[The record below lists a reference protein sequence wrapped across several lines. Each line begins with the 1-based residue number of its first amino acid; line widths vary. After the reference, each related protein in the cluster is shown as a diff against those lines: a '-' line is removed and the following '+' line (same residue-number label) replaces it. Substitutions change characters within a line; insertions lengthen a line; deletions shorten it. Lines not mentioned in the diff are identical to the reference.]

1 MSPDSQ
7 VRQILAMLTSDEQTE
22 LYRELKVIHGTH
34 PMEAV
39 LNLTS
44 DEVLSAIQKMK
55 LQDGMPWRML
65 RGSLADLLFEIIVLP
80 KLTGWANIHFS
91 GDLPYDYK
99 LQNLAGEE
107 VTLQIKLQR
116 SIKNQ
121 PSVYNKSAG
130 KNMFAV
136 ETQRTRGGTVNG
148 VNTRPYRFGE
158 FDILAVCM
166 YPSTGRW
173 DTYMYTVEKWL
184 LPHATEINGLA
195 TFQPVAQRPNSD
207 WTDSLE
213 QSIEWLRSGEQK
225 TIASTDNLPAQQTL
239 DF

>member
-1 MSPDSQ
+1 MSPDSR
-7 VRQILAMLTSDEQTE
+7 VRQILAMLNPDEELE
-22 LYRELKVIHGTH
+22 LYRELKLAHGAH

-44 DEVLSAIQKMK
+44 DKVLSAIQKMK

-65 RGSLADLLFEIIVLP
+65 RGSLADLLFEVIVVP
-80 KLTGWANIHFS
+80 TLTGWADVSFV

-99 LQNLAGEE
+99 LRNAAGDE

-116 SIKNQ
+116 SVKNE
-121 PSVYNKSAG
+121 PSVFNKRTG
-130 KNMFAV
+130 KNMFSV
-136 ETQRTRGGTVNG
+136 ETQRTRGGTVDG

-184 LPHATEINGLA
+184 VPHAKEVNALA
-195 TFQPVAQRPNSD
+195 TFQPVAQRPNAD

-213 QSIEWLRSGEQK
+213 QAIERLKSGQQK
-225 TIASTDNLPAQQTL
+225 TIAMSDNPPAQQAL
-239 DF
+239 AL

>member
-1 MSPDSQ
+1 
-7 VRQILAMLTSDEQTE
+7 MLTLDEELE
-22 LYRELKVIHGTH
+22 LYRELKLAHGAH

-44 DEVLSAIQKMK
+44 DAVLSAIQKMK
-55 LQDGMPWRML
+55 MQDGMPWRML
-65 RGSLADLLFEIIVLP
+65 RGSLADLLFEVIVVP
-80 KLTGWANIHFS
+80 TLTGWVDVPFS

-99 LQNLAGEE
+99 LRNPAREE

-116 SIKNQ
+116 SGKNE
-121 PSVYNKSAG
+121 PSVFNKRTG
-130 KNMFAV
+130 KNMFSV

-184 LPHATEINGLA
+184 LPHAKEANGLA
-195 TFQPVAQRPNSD
+195 TFQPVAQRPNAD

-213 QSIEWLRSGEQK
+213 RAIEWLKSGQRK
-225 TIASTDNLPAQQTL
+225 TIALTDNPPIQQTL
-239 DF
+239 AL

>member
-1 MSPDSQ
+1 MSPDSRVQ
-7 VRQILAMLTSDEQTE
+7 QILATLTNDEQTE
-22 LYRELKVIHGTH
+22 LYRELRVAHGTH

-55 LQDGMPWRML
+55 LQAGMPWRML
-65 RGSLADLLFEIIVLP
+65 RGSLADLLFEMRVLP
-80 KLTGWANIHFS
+80 TLTGWVDVPFD

-99 LQNLAGEE
+99 LRNPSGEE

-116 SIKNQ
+116 SGKNL
-121 PSVYNKSAG
+121 PSVFNKKTG
-130 KNMFAV
+130 RNMFSV
-136 ETQRTRGGTVNG
+136 ETQRTRGGTVDG
-148 VNTRPYRFGE
+148 VKTRPYRFGA
-158 FDILAVCM
+158 FNILAVCM

-184 LPHATEINGLA
+184 LPHATETNALA

-213 QSIEWLRSGEQK
+213 QAIEWLRLGEQK
-225 TIASTDNLPAQQTL
+225 TIASTDNPPVQQTL
-239 DF
+239 GL

>member
-1 MSPDSQ
+1 
-7 VRQILAMLTSDEQTE
+7 MLTPDEELE
-22 LYRELKVIHGTH
+22 LYRELKLAHGAH

-65 RGSLADLLFEIIVLP
+65 RGSLADLLFEVIVVP
-80 KLTGWANIHFS
+80 TLTGWADVPFS

-99 LQNLAGEE
+99 LRNPVGEE

-116 SIKNQ
+116 SVKNQ
-121 PSVYNKSAG
+121 PSLFNKKTG
-130 KNMFAV
+130 KNMFSV
-136 ETQRTRGGTVNG
+136 ETQRTRGGIVNG
-148 VNTRPYRFGE
+148 VKTRPYRFGE

-184 LPHATEINGLA
+184 LPHATEANGLA
-195 TFQPVAQRPNSD
+195 TFQPVAQRPNAD
-207 WTDSLE
+207 WTDSLT
-213 QSIEWLRSGEQK
+213 QAIEWLRSGQQK
-225 TIASTDNLPAQQTL
+225 TIAQTNDPSAQQSL
-239 DF
+239 VL